1 MEKYYYC
8 TAKTYFKTTQVLKSI
23 IEIFEES
30 GKTELEFNDIY
41 NLLRDKLFVGS
52 VNRKHLQDLL
62 GTMNN
67 VTLNGVEGLY
77 DESLLFDQ
85 EGDVDADKPV
95 EEDYVISKH
104 NTVKKSVVFKHIIAI
119 FDEAQAD
126 QLKFNQIKEALASK
140 LN

>member
-8 TAKTYFKTTQVLKSI
+8 TSKTYFKTTQVLKSI
-23 IEIFEES
+23 IEIFEEL

-62 GTMNN
+62 GTMDN
-67 VTLNGVEGLY
+67 VKLNDVEGLY
-77 DESLLFDQ
+77 GESLLFDQ

-104 NTVKKSVVFKHIIAI
+104 NTVKKTVVFK
-119 FDEAQAD
+119 
-126 QLKFNQIKEALASK
+126 
-140 LN
+140 